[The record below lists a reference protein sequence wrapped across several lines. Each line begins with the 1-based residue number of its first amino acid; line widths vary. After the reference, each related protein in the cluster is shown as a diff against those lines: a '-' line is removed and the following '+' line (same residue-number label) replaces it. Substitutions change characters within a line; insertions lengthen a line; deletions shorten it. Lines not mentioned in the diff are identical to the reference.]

1 MHLFKRAHFRGMVH
15 ELQRQG
21 LVNLPSTKLA
31 EEMAD
36 AVADDMP
43 DEEVRPVT
51 EEDGLSAEE
60 ATAAIDKLVDVANA
74 IAAETGVEGA
84 VEINKEAASYDY
96 EKLAFFHADELI
108 NKSVKEAADIP
119 GQGGAVVALDATD
132 EAKIDAT
139 QNPASAVV
147 GPQGSSAMDATIGAI
162 GKQITRPDQPG
173 AQGTPPPQ
181 TIADVKLA
189 NVLNKL
195 AMGAGTTAGPN
206 PAGDGSPGADGGQG
220 DGRADLA
227 TNLGMGSDVV
237 VPQGQTQQ
245 PAPTV
250 PVPLKAN
257 PAAAG
262 VTEGKTPTT
271 DLQDD
276 VKTAQMLLSS
286 VSGRQFLRKIAA
298 ELAGP
303 QTEKEQAADVL
314 RSALAQLNG

>member
-21 LVNLPSTKLA
+21 LVHLPSTKLA

-36 AVADDMP
+36 TVADDMD
-43 DEEVRPVT
+43 DEEVRPIT
-51 EEDGLSAEE
+51 EEDGLTSEE
-60 ATAAIDKLVDVANA
+60 AAAAIDKLVDVANA
-74 IAAETGVEGA
+74 IAEETGVEGS
-84 VEINKEAASYDY
+84 VEVNKEASEYDY
-96 EKLAFFHADELI
+96 EKLAYFHADDLI
-108 NKSVKEAADIP
+108 SKRVKEAADIP
-119 GQGGAVVALDATD
+119 GQGGAVVALDATQ
-132 EAKIDAT
+132 EAMLDAT

-162 GKQITRPDQPG
+162 GKQLRRSDQPG
-173 AQGTPPPQ
+173 AQGAPPPE

-189 NVLNKL
+189 NILNKL
-195 AMGAGTTAGPN
+195 AMGAQVN

-227 TNLGMGSDVV
+227 TNLGMGQQMV
-237 VPQGQTQQ
+237 VPQGQSNQV
-245 PAPTV
+245 APV
-250 PVPLKAN
+250 QPVPLRPN

-262 VTEGKTPTT
+262 VTEGKAPTT

-286 VSGRQFLRKIAA
+286 EVGRNFLRKIAGEMNA
-298 ELAGP
+298 P
-303 QTEKEQAADVL
+303 QSDKDQAAHVL
-314 RSALAQLNG
+314 RAALAQLG